1 MKLKNCIVGLNVIF
15 KASADTVV
23 FGTRVPIGTKGTITR
38 VDQHTTAGLGIRV
51 QWAGKSESV
60 WEYHKNV
67 RKVKEVATV
76 EPRKVGD
83 KVKVLPFTVH
93 ASTTCTRVYVKEML
107 PTIGKVGTVI
117 AVLDTGYRVEFSE
130 GGAWGYCPEYLELVP

>member
-23 FGTRVPIGTKGTITR
+23 FGTIVPIGTKGTITR
-38 VDQHTTAGLGIRV
+38 VDQHTTAGLGICV
-51 QWAGKSESV
+51 QWAGKSASV

-76 EPRKVGD
+76 EPLKVGD
-83 KVKVLPFTVH
+83 NVRVLPFTVH
-93 ASTTCTRVYVKEML
+93 KATNGINYWESML
-107 PTIGKVGTVI
+107 KCIHEVGTI
-117 AVLDTGYRVEFSE
+117 DCTSDTGFHVKTISGSWFY
-130 GGAWGYCPEYLELVP
+130 GAEYLERV